1 MPQMEFGDFLPQ
13 LVWLVITFAV
23 LYILMARV
31 ALPRIAE
38 VLEAREERIADDLER
53 ADRLK
58 GDAAEALA
66 AYEKT
71 LGEAREDAHAVATEK
86 RRVLAERAAERR
98 RVFADKLEAQA
109 AEADARI
116 AATHERAMA
125 NLREVAVAVAASA
138 TARLIGVEVD
148 DRAVGEAVDGEI
160 GQSRDV

>member
-71 LGEAREDAHAVATEK
+71 LGEAREDAHAVATKK

-116 AATHERAMA
+116 AATRERAMA